1 MKSNYEILGLPE
13 NAQLKDVEAKY
24 GALLRQYKQRVDEK
38 GATYED
44 LEYYRT
50 ITHAYD
56 EITGKVHDLSDEN
69 PTSIVPYK
77 IRKRLEII
85 DANLRHYYFGIFI
98 VVIMISLG
106 ILFYFQYKDNRKTDF
121 TLKFVGAFSVL
132 DPMKFSDEVADKTDV
147 FDYPLV
153 SFFTVTTD
161 TQFSPDV
168 YRESDAFFAQLRVGR
183 VLDVIL
189 LDKESY
195 DIYVKQAAFLPLDD
209 ILEEYKDS
217 SWYDSLILYEFIP
230 DPNKQEEQPPK
241 AIYGIDITDAGFF
254 DDTSLEWLHDTDK
267 GQEKRMILTIART
280 SKRKNKAI
288 EFMEELL
295 NTLPQK

>member
-13 NAQLKDVEAKY
+13 NAQIKDVERKY
-24 GALLRQYKQRVDEK
+24 GALIRQYKQRVDEK

-50 ITHAYD
+50 ITQAYD
-56 EITGKVHDLSDEN
+56 EITGKKHDLTDEN

-77 IRKRLEII
+77 IRRRFEII
-85 DANLRHYYFGIFI
+85 DAHLRQYYFVIFI
-98 VVIMISLG
+98 AVILVTMG
-106 ILFYFQYKDNRKTDF
+106 ILFYLQNKDKAKNDF
-121 TLKFVGAFSVL
+121 TLKFVGAFSSQN
-132 DPMKFSDEVADKTDV
+132 PIAFSEELASKTDV
-147 FDYPLV
+147 FEYPAV

-168 YRESDAFFAQLRVGR
+168 YRESDSFFAQLRVGR

-217 SWYDSLILYEFIP
+217 EWYNSLKLYEFKK
-230 DPNKQEEQPPK
+230 DPNVKEEQPPE
-241 AIYGIDITDAGFF
+241 AIYGIVLLMLV
-254 DDTSLEWLHDTDK
+254 SL
-267 GQEKRMILTIART
+267 MILRLIGYMIL
-280 SKRKNKAI
+280 KKVRKSV
-288 EFMEELL
+288 
-295 NTLPQK
+295 